1 MELAIDHLHA
11 IPSRRARTNGEWYC
25 VSHPKGPAME
35 HAGQSYLSLAGYS
48 TSCEIS
54 LGIAR

>member
-25 VSHPKGPAME
+25 ISHPKGPAME
-35 HAGQSYLSLAGYS
+35 HAGQSYLSS
-48 TSCEIS
+48 
-54 LGIAR
+54 